1 MLSDSGGVPYACP
14 SAEYGIVPSDVA
26 KSSATP
32 NIRFVTELYHFSLM
46 AYGLQ
51 SPYLRLTCIVTN
63 TSPRLGMECAG
74 SALFQSHSQ
83 RLAASHFVT
92 YRSESLCRR

>member
-1 MLSDSGGVPYACP
+1 MLYDSGGAPYICP
-14 SAEYGIVPSDVA
+14 LSVYGMVLSDVA
-26 KSSATP
+26 KSSATS

-51 SPYLRLTCIVTN
+51 SPCLRLTCIVTN

-74 SALFQSHSQ
+74 SALFQLHFQ
-83 RLAASHFVT
+83 QLATNHFVT
-92 YRSESLCRR
+92 HRNESQ